1 MATPLSPRGT
11 APAPGEVWLYEK
23 KNFQGA
29 VFKIKGSVSNIQE
42 KYGAPEYL
50 GYGALLVSADN

>member
-11 APAPGEVWLYEK
+11 APGAGEVWLYEK
-23 KNFQGA
+23 KNYQGA
-29 VFKIKGSVSNIQE
+29 VFKIRGSIANIQE

-50 GYGALLVSADN
+50 GYVI

>member
-23 KNFQGA
+23 KNYQGA
-29 VFKIKGSVSNIQE
+29 VFKIRGSIANMQE
-42 KYGAPEYL
+42 KHSAPEYL
-50 GYGALLVSADN
+50 GYA